1 MKQLISAIATLIIAS
16 LLAIPGYAK
25 ALYIHDNLRVDM
37 RSGPSVEY
45 RIIDF
50 LRSGTQ
56 MEILKESGE
65 WIQIRTN
72 GKEGWIQSQYTTD
85 EPIARD
91 QLARALK
98 QIDNLQAEN
107 GALKSQLS
115 TTRSEL
121 DGLKSDHNKISN
133 STEKLQQ
140 ELDRIQKVSRN
151 AIATEAAYRQ
161 LQEEAELLK
170 VDIEKLK
177 VENIRLSEDNL
188 KQGIQW
194 GAGAVLLGV
203 ILAWLI
209 SKSSTKKRR
218 SEW

>member
-1 MKQLISAIATLIIAS
+1 MKQLISALFTLIIACAFA
-16 LLAIPGYAK
+16 LPATAK
-25 ALYIHDNLRVDM
+25 TLYIHDNLRVDM
-37 RSGPSVEY
+37 RTGPSVEY

-50 LRSGTQ
+50 LRSGTK
-56 MEILKESGE
+56 MEVLKESDD

-72 GKEGWIQSQYTTD
+72 GKEGWIQSQYTSE

-91 QLARALK
+91 QLAVAQREIQNLK
-98 QIDNLQAEN
+98 QEN
-107 GALKSQLS
+107 SSLKSRLS
-115 TTRSEL
+115 ETQSEL
-121 DGLKSDHNKISN
+121 GGLKSDHSKMTN
-133 STEKLQQ
+133 STETLQQ

-170 VDIEKLK
+170 VDIEKLT

-188 KQGIQW
+188 KEGIQW

-209 SKSSTKKRR
+209 SKSSAKKRR

>member
-1 MKQLISAIATLIIAS
+1 M
-16 LLAIPGYAK
+16 
-25 ALYIHDNLRVDM
+25 
-37 RSGPSVEY
+37 
-45 RIIDF
+45 
-50 LRSGTQ
+50 
-56 MEILKESGE
+56 
-65 WIQIRTN
+65 
-72 GKEGWIQSQYTTD
+72 
-85 EPIARD
+85 
-91 QLARALK
+91 
-98 QIDNLQAEN
+98 
-107 GALKSQLS
+107 
-115 TTRSEL
+115 

>member
-1 MKQLISAIATLIIAS
+1 MARAQKQINSLQTENSAL
-16 LLAIPGYAK
+16 K
-25 ALYIHDNLRVDM
+25 A
-37 RSGPSVEY
+37 
-45 RIIDF
+45 
-50 LRSGTQ
+50 
-56 MEILKESGE
+56 
-65 WIQIRTN
+65 
-72 GKEGWIQSQYTTD
+72 
-85 EPIARD
+85 
-91 QLARALK
+91 QLA
-98 QIDNLQAEN
+98 E
-107 GALKSQLS
+107 
-115 TTRSEL
+115 TRTEL
-121 DGLKSDHNKISN
+121 GGLKSDHSKMSN

-188 KQGIQW
+188 KEGIQW

-209 SKSSTKKRR
+209 SKSSAKKRR

>member
-1 MKQLISAIATLIIAS
+1 MKQLISALVTLIIAS
-16 LLAIPGYAK
+16 AFALPANAK
-25 ALYIHDNLRVDM
+25 TIYIHDNLRVDM
-37 RSGPSVEY
+37 RTGPSVEY

-50 LRSGTQ
+50 LRSGTSLQ
-56 MEILKESGE
+56 VLKESGE
-65 WIQIRTN
+65 WIQVRAN
-72 GKEGWIQSQYTTD
+72 DKEGWIQSQYTSE

-91 QLARALK
+91 QLEKALKEMQALK
-98 QIDNLQAEN
+98 QEN
-107 GALKSQLS
+107 ANLKSRLS
-115 TTRSEL
+115 ETQSEL
-121 DGLKSDHNKISN
+121 GGLKSDHSKMSN

-188 KQGIQW
+188 KAGIQW

>member
-1 MKQLISAIATLIIAS
+1 VKQLSGFLATLIIS
-16 LLAIPGYAK
+16 GILSTSGFAK
-25 ALYIHDNLRVDM
+25 TLYIHDELRVDM
-37 RSGPSVEY
+37 RTGPSTEY

-50 LRSGTQ
+50 LRSGTKLDV
-56 MEILKESGE
+56 MKENDG
-65 WIQIRTN
+65 WVQVQAN
-72 GKEGWIQSQYTTD
+72 GKEGWIQTQYTSD
-85 EPIARD
+85 QPIARD
-91 QLARALK
+91 QLATALK
-98 QIDNLQAEN
+98 QIEGLKSEN
-107 GALKSQLS
+107 SALKSQLS
-115 TTRSEL
+115 NTRSEL
-121 DGLKSDHNKISN
+121 GGLKSDHDKMSN

-151 AIATEAAYRQ
+151 AISTEAAYRQ

-188 KQGIQW
+188 KEGIQW

-209 SKSSTKKRR
+209 SKSSAKKRR